1 MEEGISSKIHDNTDD
16 TTIPVNMQIDCDER
30 TETPANVDCDKKVDI
45 YDNDC
50 ESKRDKDADDSS
62 PQIRTTNF
70 SMSEILKPT
79 FGCRNKPKSCL
90 QGRPTNAEELNIKRF
105 YDPFHKSFELLD
117 KISHLSQ
124 YYVNTV
130 VTNDIFKDDVGRS
143 VSPEPTSDS
152 DSTGKCQFSKIP
164 DISRSSLHGLKVP
177 ASPWPAWVYCTRYSD
192 RPSAGK

>member
-16 TTIPVNMQIDCDER
+16 TTIPVNMQIDFDER
-30 TETPANVDCDKKVDI
+30 TETPASVDCDKKLDI

-50 ESKRDKDADDSS
+50 EPIRDKNADDSS
-62 PQIRTTNF
+62 PQIKTTNF

-90 QGRPTNAEELNIKRF
+90 QGTNAEELNTKRF
-105 YDPFHKSFELLD
+105 YDPLQKSIELLD
-117 KISHLSQ
+117 KISHLNQ
-124 YYVNTV
+124 YYVSTV

-152 DSTGKCQFSKIP
+152 DSTGKCQFNKSP

>member
-1 MEEGISSKIHDNTDD
+1 
-16 TTIPVNMQIDCDER
+16 MQIDCDER
-30 TETPANVDCDKKVDI
+30 TEPPANVHVDCDKKVEI

-62 PQIRTTNF
+62 SQIRTTNF

-90 QGRPTNAEELNIKRF
+90 QGSNPEELNTNRF
-105 YDPFHKSFELLD
+105 YGPFHKSIELLD

-152 DSTGKCQFSKIP
+152 DSTGKCQFSKSP

-192 RPSAGK
+192 RPSAGKWQ